1 MQILR
6 YPMYQVSPT
15 WLESRKGLGAGVV
28 NDPEQFEGIH
38 DMERRAI
45 VMNRTEFQQTN
56 PPDNALI

>member
-1 MQILR
+1 
-6 YPMYQVSPT
+6 MYQVSPT